1 MTIALILKNA
11 TGSLFPV
18 TNPAQGKPV
27 LEGFVEFSLDDKKD
41 GKKLRLEASAWLK
54 DKDGKKFYSLSIG
67 GISAAL
73 FKEKESTNDKLPA
86 YAGTFGFEREL
97 RLAAWKKTANG
108 SGKPYL
114 SLAISEKTNSG
125 NTTTNAPSTGTTTQS
140 APPAR
145 QQQSAARTGVE
156 APDFDFV

>member
-1 MTIALILKNA
+1 MSIALILKNA

-114 SLAISEKTNSG
+114 SLAISEKTNNG
-125 NTTTNAPSTGTTTQS
+125 NTTTNAPSTGATSHS
-140 APPAR
+140 APQT
-145 QQQSAARTGVE
+145 QQQSPARTGVE

>member
-114 SLAISEKTNSG
+114 SLAISEKTNNG
-125 NTTTNAPSTGTTTQS
+125 NTTTNAPSTSATTQS
-140 APPAR
+140 APQT
-145 QQQSAARTGVE
+145 QQQSPARTGVE
-156 APDFDFV
+156 ASDFDFV

>member
-1 MTIALILKNA
+1 MAIALILKNA

-97 RLAAWKKTANG
+97 RLAAWKKTSNG

-114 SLAISEKTNSG
+114 SLAISEKTNNG
-125 NTTTNAPSTGTTTQS
+125 NTTTNAPSAGATSQS
-140 APPAR
+140 APQTQEHSPT
-145 QQQSAARTGVE
+145 RTGVE

>member
-114 SLAISEKTNSG
+114 SLAISEKTNNG
-125 NTTTNAPSTGTTTQS
+125 NTTTNAPSAGATSQS
-140 APPAR
+140 APPT
-145 QQQSAARTGVE
+145 QQQSPARTGVE

>member
-18 TNPAQGKPV
+18 INPRQGKPV

-41 GKKLRLEASAWLK
+41 GAKLRLEVSAWLK
-54 DKDGKKFYSLSIG
+54 NKDGKNFYSLSIG

-73 FKEKESTNDKLPA
+73 FKEKESANDKLPA

-114 SLAISEKTNSG
+114 SLAISEKS
-125 NTTTNAPSTGTTTQS
+125 NTGSTTINAFIS
-140 APPAR
+140 
-145 QQQSAARTGVE
+145 
-156 APDFDFV
+156 

>member
-18 TNPAQGKPV
+18 INPRQGKPV

-41 GKKLRLEASAWLK
+41 GAKLRLEVSAWLK
-54 DKDGKKFYSLSIG
+54 NKDGKNFYSLSIG

-73 FKEKESTNDKLPA
+73 FKEKESANDKLPA

-114 SLAISEKTNSG
+114 SLAISEKS
-125 NTTTNAPSTGTTTQS
+125 NTGSTTINASSASAAPQS
-140 APPAR
+140 APPA
-145 QQQSAARTGVE
+145 QQQKSPARTGVE

>member
-1 MTIALILKNA
+1 MT
-11 TGSLFPV
+11 
-18 TNPAQGKPV
+18 
-27 LEGFVEFSLDDKKD
+27 KKD

-73 FKEKESTNDKLPA
+73 FKEKESANDKLPA

-114 SLAISEKTNSG
+114 SLAISEKTNNGS
-125 NTTTNAPSTGTTTQS
+125 TTTNASSAGTAPQS
-140 APPAR
+140 APPA
-145 QQQSAARTGVE
+145 QQQKSPARTGVE

>member
-18 TNPAQGKPV
+18 TNPAQGKPI

-54 DKDGKKFYSLSIG
+54 EKDGKKFYSLSIG

-114 SLAISEKTNSG
+114 SLAISEKSNSG
-125 NTTTNAPSTGTTTQS
+125 DSTTTVSNPGATSQS
-140 APPAR
+140 APPV
-145 QQQSAARTGVE
+145 QQQSASRAGVE

>member
-1 MTIALILKNA
+1 MTIALLLKNA

-18 TNPAQGKPV
+18 TNPAQGKPI

-114 SLAISEKTNSG
+114 SLAISEKTNNG
-125 NTTTNAPSTGTTTQS
+125 GTTTNAPSVSATSHS
-140 APPAR
+140 APPA
-145 QQQSAARTGVE
+145 QQHSHARTGAE

>member
-18 TNPAQGKPV
+18 NNSAQAKPI
-27 LEGFVEFSLDDKKD
+27 LEGFVEFALDDKKD

-54 DKDGKKFYSLSIG
+54 EKDGKKFYSLSIG

-114 SLAISEKTNSG
+114 SLAISEKSNNGNS
-125 NTTTNAPSTGTTTQS
+125 TTTASNPGATSQS
-140 APPAR
+140 APPV
-145 QQQSAARTGVE
+145 QHQSASRTSVE

>member
-125 NTTTNAPSTGTTTQS
+125 NTTANAPSTGATTQS
-140 APPAR
+140 VPPAR